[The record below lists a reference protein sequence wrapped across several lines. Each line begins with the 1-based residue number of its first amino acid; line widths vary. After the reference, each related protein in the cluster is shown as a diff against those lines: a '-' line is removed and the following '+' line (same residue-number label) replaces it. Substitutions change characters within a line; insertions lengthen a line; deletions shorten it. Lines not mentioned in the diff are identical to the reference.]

1 MKINIFILLV
11 VLSFNLVFTKF
22 IDIEN
27 DIRHIHYNIDKTEF
41 TARLDISGNKGTLP
55 FFI

>member
-41 TARLDISGNKGTLP
+41 TAGKRGRNPLIKKTK
-55 FFI
+55 